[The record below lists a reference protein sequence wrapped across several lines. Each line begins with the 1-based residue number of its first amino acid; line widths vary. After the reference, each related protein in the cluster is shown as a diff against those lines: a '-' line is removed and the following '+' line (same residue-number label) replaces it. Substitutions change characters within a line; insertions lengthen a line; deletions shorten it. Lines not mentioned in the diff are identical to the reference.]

1 MNNKKVLRDASG
13 FISDSAMWSEDFAIS
28 VAMEFNLD
36 MNDKH
41 WEIIRLIRSLH
52 DESQIVPELRTV
64 LKYLKINNTD
74 KIVDRKYIYNLF
86 PYGYGQQA
94 CMIAGMRE
102 PKKLW
107 LDL

>member
-1 MNNKKVLRDASG
+1 MKNKKVTRDSSG
-13 FISDSAMWSEDFAIS
+13 FISDSAMWSEDFAID
-28 VAMEFNLD
+28 VATEFELD
-36 MNDKH
+36 LTDKH
-41 WEIIRLIRSLH
+41 WEIIRLIRSLY
-52 DESQIVPELRTV
+52 DKSQKVPELRTV
-64 LKYLKINNTD
+64 LKYFKINNNNHN
-74 KIVDRKYIYNLF
+74 VDRKYIYTLF

>member
-1 MNNKKVLRDASG
+1 MNNKKILRDSSG
-13 FISDSAMWSEDFAIS
+13 FISDNAMWSEDFAIS
-28 VAMEFNLD
+28 VAKEFKLE
-36 MNDKH
+36 MTHEH
-41 WEIIRLIRSLH
+41 WEIIRLIRSLY

-64 LKYLKINNTD
+64 LRYLKINNSS
-74 KIVDRKYIYNLF
+74 KIVDRKYIYSLF